1 MWGHRPSVQTG
12 ILGKS
17 VSFRFILSH
26 FVAESIGGLRRNALR
41 KRRCRAEKAGNGT
54 DMGQPVG
61 VPSRR
66 DGCWRM
72 AVRVSHALTVA
83 RMCEGIKTVE
93 ETALVLHGRRVV
105 G

>member
-1 MWGHRPSVQTG
+1 MPSVPTG

-17 VSFRFILSH
+17 VSFRCILSH
-26 FVAESIGGLRRNALR
+26 FVAESIGELSRNALC
-41 KRRCRAEKAGNGT
+41 KRRCRAEKAGDGA

-66 DGCWRM
+66 GGCWRI
-72 AVRVSHALTVA
+72 AVWVSHGLTVA

-93 ETALVLHGRRVV
+93 KTALGLRGLRVV